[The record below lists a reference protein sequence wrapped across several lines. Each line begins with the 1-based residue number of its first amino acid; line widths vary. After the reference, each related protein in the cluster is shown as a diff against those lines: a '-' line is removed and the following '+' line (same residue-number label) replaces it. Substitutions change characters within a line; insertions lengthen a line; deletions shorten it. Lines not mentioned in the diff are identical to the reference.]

1 MVHSWDD
8 GALYVFQG
16 TVVNNGSISD
26 VTVRYTP
33 GRGNE
38 MELYWASI
46 SHNDAT
52 ASTII
57 VLIRD
62 PGGNTLIELANQA
75 LVTQN
80 SVIQV
85 PPVGTA
91 TAVDG
96 NFPQFVRPIMIS
108 GTMDLLL
115 QAIDIDDG
123 EGITVSVVGRVSLNP
138 PAFVSFGGGAQI
150 ETINTNRVF

>member
-16 TVVNNGSISD
+16 TIVNGGAISD
-26 VTVRYTP
+26 VTARFTP
-33 GRGNE
+33 GAGNE

-62 PGGNTLIELANQA
+62 PSANTLIELANIP

-123 EGITVSVVGRVSLNP
+123 EGITLSVVGRVSVGP
-138 PAFVSFGGGAQI
+138 PAFVSFGGGTQV
-150 ETINTNRVF
+150 ETINTNRLF